1 MQLVVQL
8 IKIGWHLIGISKM
21 NTSYTNMTENKF
33 HTPSHPETWGSICLS
48 KDLNSN
54 LFSFY

>member
-33 HTPSHPETWGSICLS
+33 HTPSHPKT
-48 KDLNSN
+48 
-54 LFSFY
+54 